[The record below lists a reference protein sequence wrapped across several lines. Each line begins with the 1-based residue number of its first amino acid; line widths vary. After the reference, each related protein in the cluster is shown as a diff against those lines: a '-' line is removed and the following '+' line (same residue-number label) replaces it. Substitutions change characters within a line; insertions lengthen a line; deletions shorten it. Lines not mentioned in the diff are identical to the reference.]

1 MPKGIYRRTKPAWNK
16 GLKKPTIHFKK
27 CLICFSLFGKIPHF
41 TLKEWG
47 ERKFCSY
54 KCYWEDMKRRRN
66 EKTSNWKGDNVQK
79 SAVHRWLN
87 LNYGKPQICEGMIGI
102 KHKGISSNF
111 D

>member
-1 MPKGIYRRTKPAWNK
+1 MGRK
-16 GLKKPTIHFKK
+16 
-27 CLICFSLFGKIPHF
+27 
-41 TLKEWG
+41 
-47 ERKFCSY
+47 KFCSY

-87 LNYGKPQICEGMIGI
+87 LNYGKPQICEGTIGI

-111 D
+111 DWALKSFHEYKKIRDNFLRLCRSCHKRYDMARIKKEKENV